1 MEKPDVKIIQLKMKK
16 SEIKT
21 LIDDFREFIVLYRF
35 SFGKES
41 TKLLIIYLR
50 NYEKIVNGE
59 KEDNIEYLKDQF
71 NSLKNFKKA
80 YLKKKYRNYKVKY
93 FGTDETIRY
102 LFEDDYEDYNSYKF
116 NQQYQSFSGKI
127 LLPLNKYLEKIRSEL
142 TKLIKNYKVKINI
155 SFVFQSKKSLMMNVM
170 CLLKVT
176 IQWNCIQLVLI
187 KYLVN

>member
-1 MEKPDVKIIQLKMKK
+1 MKK

-21 LIDDFREFIVLYRF
+21 IIDDFREFIVSYRF

-41 TKLLIIYLR
+41 TKILIKSIR
-50 NYEKIVNGE
+50 NYEKIVNDE

-80 YLKKKYRNYKVKY
+80 YLKKK
-93 FGTDETIRY
+93 
-102 LFEDDYEDYNSYKF
+102 
-116 NQQYQSFSGKI
+116 
-127 LLPLNKYLEKIRSEL
+127 SEL
-142 TKLIKNYKVKINI
+142 TKLIKNYKVKVNI
-155 SFVFQSKKSLMMNVM
+155 SFDFQSKNNLMMNVM

-176 IQWNCIQLVLI
+176 IQWSCIQLTLM